1 MSDKS
6 NSLIVLFRTSVIL
19 NIFGLLGPFIAET
32 KSVKI
37 IHSNDNKMVRFI
49 SFLL

>member
-6 NSLIVLFRTSVIL
+6 NSLVVLFRTSVIL

-37 IHSNDNKMVRFI
+37 MHSNDNKMDRFI